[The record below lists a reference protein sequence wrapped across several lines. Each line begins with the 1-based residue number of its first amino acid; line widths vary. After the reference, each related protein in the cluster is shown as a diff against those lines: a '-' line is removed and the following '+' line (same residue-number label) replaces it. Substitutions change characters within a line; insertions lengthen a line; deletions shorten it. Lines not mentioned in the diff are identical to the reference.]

1 MTRDAQHRANDN
13 TMKGLIYNIQHYS
26 IHDGPG
32 IRTTVFLK
40 GCPLRCWWCHNPES
54 QEVGIEQVRVRR
66 ELDGKV
72 YEINSAVGSRQSAVE
87 VLRELQKDS
96 VFYAESG
103 GGVTFSGGEP
113 MMQADFLAEI
123 LTLCEQQGIHTA
135 IDTCGYAEPAAFL
148 KVMDLADLFLFDIKL
163 MDDVKHVEYTGV
175 SNELAL
181 KNLEMISRAGKN
193 IIIRFPVIPGITDDP
208 ENIKAVIALMQ
219 GLHLKNIDLLPYHSI
234 AKDKYRRIGRTYL
247 LEDMHEPNEE
257 EMEKL
262 REVFDLRLSTL

>member
-1 MTRDAQHRANDN
+1 
-13 TMKGLIYNIQHYS
+13 MKGLIYNIQHYS

-54 QEVGIEQVRVRR
+54 QEVGIEQVKVRR

-72 YEINSAVGSRQSAVE
+72 YESKSAVGSWQSVVDVMKE
-87 VLRELQKDS
+87 MEKDV

-113 MMQADFLAEI
+113 MMQPDFMAEI
-123 LTLCEQQGIHTA
+123 LTLCKQQSIHTA
-135 IDTCGYAEPAAFL
+135 IDTCGHAEPAAFMR
-148 KVMDLADLFLFDIKL
+148 VMDLAYLFLFDIKL
-163 MDDVKHVEYTGV
+163 MDDAKHVEFTGV

-193 IIIRFPVIPGITDDP
+193 VIIRFPVIPGFTDDP
-208 ENIKAVIALMQ
+208 QNIEAIIALMQ

-257 EMEKL
+257 KIEKL
-262 REVFDLRLSTL
+262 HAVFNLRLSAL